1 MKMKESEMFRANKIL
16 EANKKKL
23 ENGEIYIESVGKL
36 IKETDDITFEIRRL
50 KRENENLT
58 ETNDQKINDLQK
70 KLIETEVILKETL
83 TKSNKDQIQANCGW
97 AHWRN
102 MPDQLILAPDTLEQI
117 ESKYS
122 ETAKRYIKTEKSLKL
137 GTIKKDLTDKII
149 VLTGTTVKSQDRKFE
164 YKYTGGNL

>member
-1 MKMKESEMFRANKIL
+1 MKESEMFRANKIL

-102 MPDQLILAPDTLEQI
+102 MPDQLILPPNTLEQI
-117 ESKYS
+117 KEKYIENQS
-122 ETAKRYIKTEKSLKL
+122 RYIKTAFSLKL
-137 GTIKKDLTDKII
+137 SPIKKDLEDKVIELDGAKM
-149 VLTGTTVKSQDRKFE
+149 VPQDRKFE